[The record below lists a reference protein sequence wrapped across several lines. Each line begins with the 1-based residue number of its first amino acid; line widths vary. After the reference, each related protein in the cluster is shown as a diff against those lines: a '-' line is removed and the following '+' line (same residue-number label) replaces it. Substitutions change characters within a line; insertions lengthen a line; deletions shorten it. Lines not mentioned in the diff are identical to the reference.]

1 MTGETP
7 LGQFRKSS
15 DPSPPKKLE
24 MFTSSLWKISTSAFG
39 AALQILAFIIHI
51 NTSQWQLL
59 DRMLLQFYLW
69 STDFHTVIVGD
80 YMGAVF

>member
-1 MTGETP
+1 M
-7 LGQFRKSS
+7 QKIIR
-15 DPSPPKKLE
+15 PPAHKNLE
-24 MFTSSLWKISTSAFG
+24 MFTSSLWKISTSAIG

-59 DRMLLQFYLW
+59 DRIFLQFYLS
-69 STDFHTVIVGD
+69 STDFHTVFVWD